1 MLDNARQHYP
11 SANLQHLHIEVLE
24 SAAIEELTIAIEVM
38 KACQQRGVS
47 VALDD
52 FGTGYSSLTYLKS
65 LPADI
70 VKIDRSFVIDM
81 LNNPDDLA
89 IVESIV
95 YLAERFGKTV
105 IAEGVETAAHIEA
118 LRNIGCHI
126 LQGYGI
132 AKPMAPDA
140 LVRWTPFH
148 LATQ

>member
-1 MLDNARQHYP
+1 M
-11 SANLQHLHIEVLE
+11 LE

-95 YLAERFGKTV
+95 YLAKRFGKTV

-132 AKPMAPDA
+132 AKPMASDA
-140 LVRWTPFH
+140 LVRWTSLH
-148 LATQ
+148 LATH